1 MLAWFNIT
9 ISSIEIHQDLFGSFQ
24 EKESQ
29 KLQDK
34 YMICRENEG
43 IWNDT
48 YYGEIGNFKQFK
60 LNLRNRNGQS
70 SCLSELFTLHRGKKK
85 TVWISKDKLM
95 VSG

>member
-70 SCLSELFTLHRGKKK
+70 SVSLNSSPYIGEKKNSLNK
-85 TVWISKDKLM
+85 
-95 VSG
+95 